1 MSTSKQ
7 ELDNFYKF
15 ATSYLEDGE
24 TDVTMFELCELWQ
37 AENPTPE
44 EFADTVAR
52 LKAACAAL
60 DAGEIGR
67 PAREIVRESCDRLG
81 LEIDE

>member
-1 MSTSKQ
+1 MSTSRKD
-7 ELDNFYKF
+7 LDDFYKF
-15 ATSYLEDGE
+15 ASYYLESDE
-24 TDVTMFELCELWQ
+24 ADVTMFELCELWQ

-67 PAREIVRESCDRLG
+67 PAHEIVRESCDRLG
-81 LEIDE
+81 LDIDE